1 MKHLA
6 RHQTLEDRSQ
16 TSWACL
22 HITRRASASAG
33 GTHVLAPALSKQP
46 FVGAS
51 VGIVT
56 WFPFQNASSGNGPS
70 QWPPYQMGSLM
81 DGITFI
87 GTATTIVR
95 LGSFTVLTDPNF
107 LHRGQRAYLGK
118 GLWSRRLTEPAMQP
132 ADLPSLDAVVL
143 SHLHGDHFDRI
154 ARRQLDHTVPV
165 VTTEHAASRLRGY
178 GFSSHGL
185 QPWSRYELTTGDES
199 LTVESLPAVHAYGA
213 LGKLLPPVMGSLLVH
228 RVAGAV
234 RRRVYLSGDT
244 LTGEHLNEIRERH
257 PEIDAAVVH
266 LGGTR
271 LLFWTVTMDADQGVN
286 FLQRIRPRLAVPVHY
301 DDYGIFRSPLSE
313 FLSAMK
319 ANLSGQLVEAPA
331 RGETVL
337 LGQR

>member
-1 MKHLA
+1 
-6 RHQTLEDRSQ
+6 
-16 TSWACL
+16 
-22 HITRRASASAG
+22 
-33 GTHVLAPALSKQP
+33 
-46 FVGAS
+46 
-51 VGIVT
+51 
-56 WFPFQNASSGNGPS
+56 
-70 QWPPYQMGSLM
+70 M

-213 LGKLLPPVMGSLLVH
+213 LGKLLPPVM
-228 RVAGAV
+228 A
-234 RRRVYLSGDT
+234 
-244 LTGEHLNEIRERH
+244 
-257 PEIDAAVVH
+257 
-266 LGGTR
+266 
-271 LLFWTVTMDADQGVN
+271 LFWCIVWLVPYAGVSTSVVTHSPAS
-286 FLQRIRPRLAVPVHY
+286 ISTKSAS
-301 DDYGIFRSPLSE
+301 GILRSTL
-313 FLSAMK
+313 
-319 ANLSGQLVEAPA
+319 
-331 RGETVL
+331 R
-337 LGQR
+337 

>member
-1 MKHLA
+1 MA
-6 RHQTLEDRSQ
+6 
-16 TSWACL
+16 
-22 HITRRASASAG
+22 
-33 GTHVLAPALSKQP
+33 ALP
-46 FVGAS
+46 D
-51 VGIVT
+51 
-56 WFPFQNASSGNGPS
+56 
-70 QWPPYQMGSLM
+70 GSLM

-154 ARRQLDHTVPV
+154 ARRQLNHTVPV

-199 LTVESLPAVHAYGA
+199 LTVESLPAVHAYGV

-234 RRRVYLSGDT
+234 RRRVYISGDT
-244 LTGEHLNEIRERH
+244 LTGEHLDEIRERH
-257 PEIDAAVVH
+257 PEIDTAVVH

-271 LLFWTVTMDADQGVN
+271 LLFWTVTMDANQGVD

-301 DDYGIFRSPLSE
+301 DDYRVFRSPLSD

-319 ANLSGQLVEAPA
+319 GDLSGQLLKAPA

-337 LGQR
+337 LGER